1 MADQAPM
8 SESERLRFATAV
20 LGALEAPLTEGNM
33 MLLLAWMYRE
43 NTGAKNNPFATTFA
57 LDDSTEYNN
66 ANPPVRNF
74 RTFEEGVEATVRT
87 FDPDGVSRTDPNRY
101 NDILAALQE
110 GTSPEEVL
118 ESDVLKDELFTWGTF
133 RGEDDK
139 MSAGWAGASMPE
151 LRRSWENF
159 RRTQKDDLQSLYEEA
174 LVNRESWAAPEETD
188 LLPVDGYSP
197 PPLPLPEDRPVVEE
211 LGSLDDAID
220 EAEREAL
227 GETPFAGLG
236 EVPGGKTPKE
246 LVTMAGLFGGSEYF
260 LNHPDFVI
268 ERDGQMVN
276 ALWYAF
282 SVEKIRDPDRIKD
295 LFQETKW
302 WRTRNS
308 IQRSFDVGFAEAGGP
323 DWGHGDVAFDPQNLT
338 LDQLE
343 ILDAQLD
350 AISLEAGQLGI
361 DVVANR
367 DALLRMAYKASRMGM
382 TQAEWKQEFSNTA
395 GLLLDVSKLGG
406 AVATERKFV
415 DTLSRTW
422 MIPMS
427 DEVKDQNVLDLYYG
441 KTSQATL
448 TQIFKEQAKNK
459 FPTLAGVIDLGYSPA
474 SYMQSYQTKAS
485 TLLERPVDLMGR
497 DSNMFTRII
506 SGGKLDNGT
515 NTIMSQWE
523 ADNYVRG
530 LEEWNYTRNAEDDAY
545 AFATDVAQLFGGLGT
560 PSYFRV

>member
-43 NTGAKNNPFATTFA
+43 NTGAKNNPFATTFK
-57 LDDSTEYNN
+57 LDDSTQYND
-66 ANPPVRNF
+66 AGVRNF

-87 FDPDGVSRTDPNRY
+87 FDPDGLSRTDPNRY

-133 RGEDDK
+133 AKGEGENRT

-151 LRRSWENF
+151 LRRSVENF
-159 RRTQKDDLQSLYEEA
+159 RRTRPEETDL
-174 LVNRESWAAPEETD
+174 VPEETD

-197 PPLPLPEDRPVVEE
+197 PPLPLPDDGPVVEG
-211 LGSLDDAID
+211 LGSLDDAIG

-227 GETPFAGLG
+227 GETPFAGIG
-236 EVPGGKTPKE
+236 EGAKTPKE
-246 LVTMAGLFGGSEYF
+246 VLAMENMLGGAEYF
-260 LNHPDFVI
+260 LNHSDFVI
-268 ERDGQMVN
+268 ERDGKTHN
-276 ALWYAF
+276 ALWYAYTQ
-282 SVEKIRDPDRIKD
+282 KLRDPDAVRD

-302 WRTRNS
+302 WQTRNS
-308 IQRSFDVGFAEAGGP
+308 MQRTFDVAFAEAGGP

-350 AISLEAGQLGI
+350 LITTEAAQLGI

-367 DALLRMAYKASRMGM
+367 DALLRMAYKAKRLGLDPN
-382 TQAEWKQEFSNTA
+382 EWKQEFSNTA

-406 AVATERKFV
+406 AVAVERNFV

-485 TLLERPVDLMGR
+485 TLLERPVNFMGR

-530 LEEWNYTRNAEDDAY
+530 LEEWIYTRNAEDDAY
-545 AFATDVAQLFGGLGT
+545 AFATDVVQLFGGLGT